1 MARGGRA
8 VRRRGGRCRRRS
20 PRGRGPLRRWRTW
33 PRSLRGRRGIGRVRT
48 IPLASGMRGV
58 GGGDLR
64 NPDRSVLDFH

>member
-48 IPLASGMRGV
+48 ITVSLWYE
-58 GGGDLR
+58 GGGGGRGGLTKS
-64 NPDRSVLDFH
+64 RSLSA